1 MFVALLIYFCRYIFF
16 FYTIAKSAY
25 INFAFVCM
33 PGVLDPRNKTGMVS
47 GKTDMALLALFVEK
61 NEILASIIYFGHV
74 HT

>member
-1 MFVALLIYFCRYIFF
+1 MFVALLIYFCRYIYF

-47 GKTDMALLALFVEK
+47 GKTRPQ
-61 NEILASIIYFGHV
+61 NNC
-74 HT
+74 